1 MEDNIEKT
9 LKCPQ
14 CGANMELI
22 EGKDEDKAICSYCGF
37 SKFLAHELTPEEKAA
52 HMQALSYEREK
63 GRLKAEAEYEKAKRR
78 RENRPK
84 YIALAIIATP
94 ILIGVIIGVITA
106 VFGDL
111 TLPKLD
117 PFKDAVITFTGPDGD
132 GRAVVNG
139 HSGVTYEVEDDGSLE
154 EGANVTVKAES
165 KDYFLTR
172 KSEKVTVSGLDIYV
186 TDLSQLD
193 ENLISAL
200 RARTA
205 AAIDAEFSATG
216 ELLSSATKHYESYTW
231 EPVSFDLVSDG
242 KHENHVFDVIKLTFT
257 RWDETVTRYAVYRFD
272 GLLLRSS
279 GIARLTWDREDFMGG
294 TVEIGSMGEG
304 KNPVWG
310 TWMGVMT
317 GFDTEDDYLSYVMNK
332 YAGMTVFQ
340 RSRSES

>member
-1 MEDNIEKT
+1 MAEQMENQKEKT

-22 EGKDEDKAICSYCGF
+22 EGKDEDKAVCSYCGF
-37 SKFLAHELTPEEKAA
+37 SKYLEHALSFEEKAA
-52 HMQALSYEREK
+52 QMRALSYEREK

-84 YIALAIIATP
+84 RIVLAIIAAP
-94 ILIGVIIGVITA
+94 ILIGIVIGVIKA
-106 VFGDL
+106 VFGDP

-117 PFKDAVITFTGPDGD
+117 PFDGITVAFTGPDGD

-139 HSGVTYEVEDDGSLE
+139 HSGVTYEIEDDGSLE
-154 EGANVTVKAES
+154 EGQSVTVKAQS
-165 KDYFLTR
+165 DNYFLTR
-172 KSEKVTVSGLDIYV
+172 KSEKVSVSGLDVYV
-186 TDLSQLD
+186 TDISQLD
-193 ENLISAL
+193 EKLISAL

-231 EPVSFDLVSDG
+231 EPVSLDLVSDG

-272 GLLLRSS
+272 GLLLHSS
-279 GIARLTWDREDFMGG
+279 GIARLTWDREGFMGG

-340 RSRSES
+340 RS